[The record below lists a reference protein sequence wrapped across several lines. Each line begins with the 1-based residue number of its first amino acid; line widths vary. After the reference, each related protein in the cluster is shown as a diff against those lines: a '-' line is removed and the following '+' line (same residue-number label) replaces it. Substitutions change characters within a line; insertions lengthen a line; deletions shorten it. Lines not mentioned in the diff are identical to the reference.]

1 MAPGYPWLFWPA
13 PMFRLELDNMLDELE
28 GVQLAVDA
36 SEQQIKAAYWKALQ
50 RTRNTM
56 RNTGAR
62 AIRDAIGLRRLKRA
76 KSRFQV
82 YTRSPQKYEDGLAA
96 LKLWIGLDP
105 VKVHDL
111 KGRIK
116 NNKRKNGIGSATFRG
131 VTYQKS
137 WKARLGGK
145 TAQTIYHREGQ
156 HLRVQGVEIEVQL
169 DDVSQDLFDQTLEK
183 FEHHFNSAIKS
194 DTFKHAAKH
203 ARREEFFR

>member
-1 MAPGYPWLFWPA
+1 
-13 PMFRLELDNMLDELE
+13 MFRLELDNMLDELE
-28 GVQLAVDA
+28 SLQLSVDA
-36 SEQQIKAAYWKALQ
+36 SAQQIKAAYWKALQ

-62 AIRDAIGLRRLKRA
+62 AIRDEIGLRKLKRA

-82 YTRSPQKYEDGLAA
+82 YTRSPQKNAGRMAA
-96 LKLWIGLDP
+96 LRVWIGLDP

-145 TAQTIYHREGQ
+145 NTQTIYHREGQ
-156 HLRVQGVEIEVQL
+156 RLKVQGVEIEVKL
-169 DDVSQDLFDQTLEK
+169 DDLSQDLFDQTLEK
-183 FEHHFNSAIKS
+183 FEHHFNSAIKN
-194 DTFKHAAKH
+194 DTFIYAAKNSK
-203 ARREEFFR
+203 REAFFR